1 MRLKILFGV
10 ILALVCCFILRGQEQ
25 EVWPTDGWKKSS
37 PEEQGIN
44 EELLATLDKKIVNGD
59 YGYIDGF
66 IIIRN
71 GYLLFEKSYK
81 HDYVKIN
88 EGIDDSDWMYNYNN
102 PDWHPYYKGTK
113 LHTLQSVT
121 KSVTSANI
129 GIAIGRKEISGVDV
143 KIVDIF
149 KDVEIQNVS
158 EWKKKMSLEDVL
170 TMRTGIDWN
179 EALPYTDPRNTC
191 ILLEASDDW
200 FKFVINRKMEAEP
213 GTEFEYN
220 SGASLLLS
228 VIIKK
233 STGMYIDKY
242 AEKNLFGPLG
252 ISRYHWKITPTGLP
266 DTEGGLYLEP
276 YDLAKIGY
284 LYLHDGIWD
293 GKRILPKG
301 WVKSTVH
308 PHVDDVAPNNDRN
321 NRAYGYQ
328 WWLLPY
334 DIQAKEYV
342 YACLGYGGQYLMVAP
357 KYNLIAVFNGWN
369 IYEKPSLPLSVF
381 FDYVLRAVMNSEGH
395 SR

>member
-1 MRLKILFGV
+1 MRKKSILVTFL
-10 ILALVCCFILRGQEQ
+10 ILLCSFSLSSLDKK
-25 EVWPTDGWKKSS
+25 VWPTDEWKKST
-37 PEEQGIN
+37 PEEQGLN
-44 EELLATLDKKIVNGD
+44 EELLAALDKKIVNGD

-66 IIIRN
+66 IVIRN
-71 GYLLFEKSYK
+71 GYLLYEKSYK
-81 HDYVKIN
+81 NDYVKIN
-88 EGIDDSDWMYNYNN
+88 EGIDDSEWMYNYNN
-102 PDWHPYYKGTK
+102 PDWHPFYKGTK

-149 KDVEIQNVS
+149 KDANIQNVD
-158 EWKKKMSLEDVL
+158 EWKKKMTLEDVL
-170 TMRTGIDWN
+170 TMRAGIDWN
-179 EALPYTDPRNTC
+179 ESLPYTDPRNTC
-191 ILLEASDDW
+191 IQLEASNDW

-220 SGASLLLS
+220 SGASMLLS
-228 VIIKK
+228 EVIKK
-233 STGMYIDKY
+233 STGMFINKY
-242 AEKNLFGPLG
+242 AEKYLFGPLG
-252 ISRYHWKITPTGLP
+252 IKRYHWKITPTGLP

-293 GKRILPKG
+293 GKRILPEG

-308 PHVDDVAPNNDRN
+308 PHVADVAPKNDKNNM
-321 NRAYGYQ
+321 AYGYQ

-334 DIQAKEYV
+334 DNQAKEYV
-342 YACLGYGGQYLMVAP
+342 YACLGYGGQYLLVAP

-369 IYEKPSLPLSVF
+369 IYEKPRLPLTVF
-381 FDYVLRAVMNSEGH
+381 FDYILKAVQSSEVQ
-395 SR
+395 